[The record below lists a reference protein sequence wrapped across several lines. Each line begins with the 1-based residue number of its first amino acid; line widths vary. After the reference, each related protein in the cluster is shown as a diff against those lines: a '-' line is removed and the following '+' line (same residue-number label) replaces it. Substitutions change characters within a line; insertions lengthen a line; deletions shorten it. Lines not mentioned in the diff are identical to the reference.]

1 MSLNLFSNL
10 KVYGGKWSEKSS
22 RKFTEE
28 ELALVDKA
36 QVIESQYGS
45 SCCFFMK
52 NGTTMY
58 IPMSNDAKSEV
69 GDFIDLKSADIVT
82 LEKQGE
88 KDITR
93 IRG

>member
-1 MSLNLFSNL
+1 MVWEVIQTLVLIL
-10 KVYGGKWSEKSS
+10 VLVEHTLRVESE
-22 RKFTEE
+22 
-28 ELALVDKA
+28 
-36 QVIESQYGS
+36 YGS

-58 IPMSNDAKSEV
+58 VPMSQDAKSEV
-69 GDFIDLKSADIVT
+69 GDMVDLSSAEIVT

-88 KDITR
+88 KDIQR

>member
-1 MSLNLFSNL
+1 MNLFSNL
-10 KVYGGKWSEKSS
+10 KVYGGKWSEESS
-22 RKFTEE
+22 RKFSQE

-36 QVIESQYGS
+36 QVVESEYGS

-58 IPMSNDAKSEV
+58 VPMSQDAKSGI
-69 GDFIDLKSADIVT
+69 GDMVDLSSAEIVT

-88 KDITR
+88 KDIQR

>member
-1 MSLNLFSNL
+1 MNLFSNL

-22 RKFTEE
+22 RHFTQE
-28 ELALVDKA
+28 ELALVEKA
-36 QVIESQYGS
+36 KVVESEYGL

-58 IPMSNDAKSEV
+58 VPMSQDAKS
-69 GDFIDLKSADIVT
+69 GIDDMVDLSSAEIVT

-88 KDITR
+88 KDIQR

>member
-1 MSLNLFSNL
+1 MNLFSSL

-22 RKFTEE
+22 RRFSQV

-36 QVIESQYGS
+36 QVVESQYGS

-52 NGTTMY
+52 NGTTMFV
-58 IPMSNDAKSEV
+58 PMSQDAKSEV
-69 GDFIDLKSADIVT
+69 GDIIDLSSAEIVT

-88 KDITR
+88 KDIQR

>member
-1 MSLNLFSNL
+1 MNLFSNL

-22 RKFTEE
+22 RKFSQE
-28 ELALVDKA
+28 ELALVNKA
-36 QVIESQYGS
+36 QVVESEYGS

-58 IPMSNDAKSEV
+58 VPMSQDAKADV
-69 GDFIDLKSADIVT
+69 GDMIDLSSAEIVT

-88 KDITR
+88 RDIQR

>member
-1 MSLNLFSNL
+1 MMNLFSTI
-10 KVYGGKWSEKSS
+10 KSYGGRWMEKNS

-28 ELALVDKA
+28 EISLVSKA
-36 QVIESQYGS
+36 KVVESQYGN

-58 IPMSNDAKSEV
+58 VPMSNDAKSDV
-69 GDFIDLKSADIVT
+69 GDTINLAEAEVVT
-82 LEKQGE
+82 LEKVGE

>member
-1 MSLNLFSNL
+1 MNLFSNL
-10 KVYGGKWSEKSS
+10 KVYGGKWFEKSS
-22 RKFTEE
+22 RKFTQE

-36 QVIESQYGS
+36 QVVESQYGS

-58 IPMSNDAKSEV
+58 IPMSQDAKSEV
-69 GDFIDLKSADIVT
+69 GDMVDLSSAEIIT

-88 KDITR
+88 KDIQR

>member
-1 MSLNLFSNL
+1 MNLFSNL

-22 RKFTEE
+22 RKFNAE
-28 ELALVDKA
+28 ELALVEKA
-36 QVIESQYGS
+36 MVVDSQYGS

-58 IPMSNDAKSEV
+58 VPMSQDAKSEV
-69 GDFIDLKSADIVT
+69 GDIVDLSTAEIVT

-88 KDITR
+88 KDIQR